1 MIRSLSNIVRN
12 LGNQQHFL
20 TRQLSLGRALSAE
33 KNEAKVAPVE
43 EEKAEA
49 PKEEKFVLVE
59 KDGPITLIGINRPE
73 HRNAVNDLTAEQL
86 SKAFHDFENDDTS
99 SVGVL
104 YGVGGSFCSGYDINE
119 LSSDNVEANLLMKA
133 EGTVGPTRDHLKKPV
148 VCGINGYC
156 VANGLELAL
165 MCDLRVMEESA
176 ILGFF
181 NRRFGVPVIDGGT
194 ARLPAMIGLSR
205 ALDLILTGRQV
216 KAKEAF
222 EMGLVNRIVATG
234 TSLGQAVQL
243 AHSITKFPQ
252 AALNHDR
259 RTIYAAVYDS
269 QSFNN
274 AIQNEIMYTSKEIM
288 EEMKKGIE
296 LFKSG
301 VGRGGTSRGIKEKSM
316 ADWEKEEI
324 KIELELKEKA
334 KEADKK
340 GADDSDS
347 DKDVPAKES
356 EQKKK

>member
-1 MIRSLSNIVRN
+1 
-12 LGNQQHFL
+12 
-20 TRQLSLGRALSAE
+20 
-33 KNEAKVAPVE
+33 
-43 EEKAEA
+43 
-49 PKEEKFVLVE
+49 
-59 KDGPITLIGINRPE
+59 
-73 HRNAVNDLTAEQL
+73 
-86 SKAFHDFENDDTS
+86 
-99 SVGVL
+99 
-104 YGVGGSFCSGYDINE
+104 
-119 LSSDNVEANLLMKA
+119 
-133 EGTVGPTRDHLKKPV
+133 
-148 VCGINGYC
+148 
-156 VANGLELAL
+156 

-301 VGRGGTSRGIKEKSM
+301 MYTISTRLPVPLIIKATFINRNSFNNNPI
-316 ADWEKEEI
+316 WI
-324 KIELELKEKA
+324 KIF
-334 KEADKK
+334 K
-340 GADDSDS
+340 GASAFIEVLYETLEGHLVS
-347 DKDVPAKES
+347 LGLLPI
-356 EQKKK
+356 